1 MEQTEIVLTPAERL
15 ILNSYRDLVCGL
27 EDYLGIGYEIVLHSL
42 ESMEHSVIAIANGH
56 YTNRHEGSPI
66 TDLALDMLRSNFYLN
81 TPLYKL
87 IGHLTEDAMDERP
100 MLTETFVDN
109 AEELLTRVVEQIR
122 DEVEQDIHILP
133 SLKNKEIIKRCS
145 SQGIFQIKSA
155 VTSVAKILNISKNT
169 VYLHLKSLE

>member
-66 TDLALDMLRSNFYLN
+66 TDLALDMLRSIQQEDGKSHISYFSRNRSGEPLRSTTIVIYGENRRAIGLLCINFYLN

-109 AEELLTRVVEQIR
+109 AEEL
-122 DEVEQDIHILP
+122 
-133 SLKNKEIIKRCS
+133 
-145 SQGIFQIKSA
+145 
-155 VTSVAKILNISKNT
+155 
-169 VYLHLKSLE
+169 HLKSLE

>member
-66 TDLALDMLRSNFYLN
+66 TDLALDMLRS
-81 TPLYKL
+81 
-87 IGHLTEDAMDERP
+87 IQQEDGKAIFPIFPATAAANRCAP
-100 MLTETFVDN
+100 
-109 AEELLTRVVEQIR
+109 
-122 DEVEQDIHILP
+122 LP
-133 SLKNKEIIKRCS
+133 SLSMVKTAGPLACCVSTFI
-145 SQGIFQIKSA
+145 
-155 VTSVAKILNISKNT
+155 
-169 VYLHLKSLE
+169 